1 MSPKVLVVGCGIT
14 GSAVNRYLTTLFP
27 ALKPSYTFWEK
38 SSGVGGRM
46 ITNYLE
52 TAKIDSKASSELQY
66 LAPHCDMG
74 AQYLTRSSDNAESL
88 IYSLLNDA
96 GVIAPIVD
104 NTAISGMRPEHLIK
118 THYVASNGL
127 SSVIDYLSKGSN
139 SDIENVF
146 SYDTTLESITVKY
159 CAEKNSNIYAAVGS
173 KLGSKVEDSFDT
185 VILTLPAPQ
194 LLALEGD
201 VVGMLGND
209 FRKQLG
215 NVVYSS
221 RFVFIALSFSKRLFR
236 LLSCEIHSNR

>member
-38 SSGVGGRM
+38 SSGLGGRM

-52 TAKIDSKASSELQY
+52 PAKIDNKVSGELQY

-96 GVIAPIVD
+96 GVIAPIMD

-118 THYVASNGL
+118 THYVASKGL

-139 SDIENVF
+139 SDIASIF
-146 SYDTTLESITVKY
+146 SYDTTLESITIKY
-159 CAEKNSNIYAAVGS
+159 CAETKCNIYAAVGS

-201 VVGMLGND
+201 VVEILGSD
-209 FRKQLG
+209 FRNQLG

-221 RFVFIALSFSKRLFR
+221 RCVFIT
-236 LLSCEIHSNR
+236 CPYC